1 MTTNSSEHPVDPQNP
16 PKTPSPAESKP
27 KKKRSFLRWIG
38 LCLSILLVA
47 MAMSIGG
54 AEYYTSRPDFC
65 GSCHIMD
72 PYYKSWSKDEHGA
85 KLDVWCVECHYAP
98 GEHHTFMAKFRGLSQ
113 AASYFSGRAGGSR
126 PRARVNDASCMLS
139 KCHGDNEHFSKMLL
153 IGERRMEKRIIG
165 GVETEVQR
173 TPTVHFVHAKHLDVK
188 ARMKENDETIDAIA
202 SRLKRRMPI
211 DAFHRVEE
219 ASRSV
224 KPAADRETEMRSL
237 LDSLHAGD
245 LAMEAIDLLHAEH
258 IRLRLKQLSGLN
270 CAACHS
276 YNPTSSKH
284 FSVDQETCFVC
295 HFTNQEFN
303 RETGACLRCHEPPA
317 RKIAV
322 HSAQPAEARTV
333 GAASTLMDHQ
343 DIVKRG
349 IDCASCHFDVI
360 QGTSQVAKRVCASC
374 HDQDRFTANF
384 DHRDTLIVEEY
395 HRVHVAAQRARC
407 PDCHQTIEHRL
418 IDPQRVAMDS
428 GFLQPVLQDCKHC
441 HPNHHSEQVELLMG
455 VGGRGI
461 DKAMPNAMFGSRVNC
476 RACHTQAG
484 SDFKGEPLI
493 KATRE
498 TCLKCHGDDYLKL
511 FDQWMSEIKS
521 SVQELDASVR
531 RAEARE
537 KELRAAGQTL
547 SPDVLKKID
556 DARANLHFVKSGDG
570 IHNKN
575 YALQLIDISQ
585 RDLDDVLAKMAQ

>member
-1 MTTNSSEHPVDPQNP
+1 MTTNNSEPSVGP
-16 PKTPSPAESKP
+16 PDEPKAPSPAESKP

-47 MAMSIGG
+47 MAMSVGG
-54 AEYYTSRPDFC
+54 AEYYTARPDFC

-85 KLDVWCVECHYAP
+85 KLGIWCVECHYAP

-139 KCHGDNEHFSKMLL
+139 KCHGDNEHLNKTLL
-153 IGERRMEKRIIG
+153 IGERRMEKRIIA

-173 TPTVHFVHAKHLDVK
+173 TPTVHFVHAKHLDVQ
-188 ARMKENDETIDAIA
+188 ARMKENDETIDGIA
-202 SRLKRRMPI
+202 ARLKSHLPI

-224 KPAADRETEMRSL
+224 KPAVDRETEMKSL

-245 LAMEAIDLLHAEH
+245 FAKDAIDLLHAEH

-276 YNPTSSKH
+276 YNPTTSQH
-284 FSVDQETCFVC
+284 FSVDRETCFVC

-303 RETGACLRCHEPPA
+303 RETGTCLRCHEPPA

-322 HSAQPAEARTV
+322 HSAPPGEAQTV
-333 GAASTLMDHQ
+333 AAAATLMDHQ

-360 QGTSQVAKRVCASC
+360 QGTSQVTKRACASC
-374 HDQDRFTANF
+374 HDQERFTANF
-384 DHRDTLIVEEY
+384 DQRDTVVVEEY

-461 DKAMPNAMFGSRVNC
+461 DRAMPNAMFGSRVNC

-484 SDFKGEPLI
+484 ADFKGEPLI
-493 KATRE
+493 QATRE
-498 TCLKCHGDDYLKL
+498 TCLKCHGEDYRKL

-521 SVQELDASVR
+521 SVKELDASVQR
-531 RAEARE
+531 VEARE
-537 KELRAAGQTL
+537 KELRAAGHPL
-547 SPDVLKKID
+547 SPNVLQKIE
-556 DARANLHFVKSGDG
+556 DAKANLHFVKSGDG

-585 RDLDDVLAKMAQ
+585 RDLDGVLAKMAR